1 MPETRPILPDHRR
14 PGPPCTFV
22 IFGASG
28 DLTKRKLIPSLF
40 NLRCLGLLPERFAI
54 IGVAITPG
62 DDDSFRA
69 QLTTDIN
76 QFATHPVDPA
86 EWDPFLSACYYI
98 AGDFN
103 DPYVF
108 TALKEKIAVVQQERK
123 IPGQNVVFNL
133 AVTPTLFGTV
143 AAQLGAAGL
152 LHETPEGYRRVIIEK
167 PFGRDLD
174 TARELNHKL
183 HEFLQESQI
192 YRIDHYL
199 GKETVQNIMVFRFAN
214 MIFEPNWNRRYV
226 DSVQITVAESLGV

>member
-69 QLTTDIN
+69 QLTTDIK

-103 DPYVF
+103 DPSVF
-108 TALKEKIAVVQQERK
+108 TALKEKIA
-123 IPGQNVVFNL
+123 N
-133 AVTPTLFGTV
+133 
-143 AAQLGAAGL
+143 
-152 LHETPEGYRRVIIEK
+152 
-167 PFGRDLD
+167 
-174 TARELNHKL
+174 
-183 HEFLQESQI
+183 
-192 YRIDHYL
+192 
-199 GKETVQNIMVFRFAN
+199 
-214 MIFEPNWNRRYV
+214 
-226 DSVQITVAESLGV
+226 